1 VNALSVCLLALAI
14 TATPPSGPTPR
25 STQLPHKLR
34 WEAEATLGLEYDSN
48 ATRLDSDNATGDPV
62 HAGLMRGQGHLT
74 LRYQPR
80 PDLVLAGNYDLAG
93 KVFFVE
99 AARGQDTL
107 IHRLTGALGLRLGKS
122 LAARL
127 SGLYHEGFQRSGGT
141 STTTTAGAG
150 LFDFR
155 LLDGRLLLAQALT
168 RRLVGSFAL
177 GARRFTY
184 KPDSDLSF
192 GAVLGALSFDLHHNL
207 GKGKTESE
215 LDVTLS
221 YTLSGRRFN
230 GEFEHLCLSHIPGC
244 ELTDP
249 SEPGQVV
256 TFPHPT
262 SPRQDLV
269 HRLSLEFTWVKGVL
283 VSGGYEYG
291 NSLSNS
297 FGFGYQRHELRAK
310 VVTPLYWKIYGT
322 LQIRARLM
330 FYETATL
337 VLDNPGFEEENRS
350 HALFQLEREVYK
362 GLRLVLRYTLFVGDL
377 TSPEA
382 AGLRHLVFAGCSYR
396 YRSR

>member
-1 VNALSVCLLALAI
+1 VEAFSVCILALTI
-14 TATPPSGPTPR
+14 TATPPSLPTPHA
-25 STQLPHKLR
+25 TGPGQKLR
-34 WEAEATLGLEYDSN
+34 WEVEATLGLEYDSN
-48 ATRLDSDNATGDPV
+48 ATRLDSDSASGDPV
-62 HAGLMRGQGHLT
+62 QAGLLRGQGHFT

-93 KVFFVE
+93 KVFFAE

-107 IHRLTGALGLRLGKS
+107 IHRLTGALGLRLGNS

-127 SGLYHEGFQRSGGT
+127 SGLYHEGFQRTATT
-141 STTTTAGAG
+141 SITTGMG

-155 LLDGRLLLAQALT
+155 LVDGRFLLAQALT
-168 RRLVGSFAL
+168 PAVVGSFAL

-184 KPDSDLSF
+184 KPDSALSF
-192 GAVLGALSFDLHHNL
+192 DAILGALSVDLHHTL

-215 LDVTLS
+215 LDVALS
-221 YTLSGRRFN
+221 YTLSRRRFSS
-230 GEFEHLCLSHIPGC
+230 EFEHLCLSHIPGC
-244 ELTDP
+244 ELSGDA
-249 SEPGQVV
+249 EPGQVV

-262 SPRQDLV
+262 STRRDLV
-269 HRLSLEFTWVKGVL
+269 HRLSLEFTWVRGVL

-310 VVTPLYWKIYGT
+310 VVTPLFWKIFGT
-322 LQIRARLM
+322 VQIRARLM
-330 FYETATL
+330 FYETATV

-350 HALFQLEREVYK
+350 HALFQLERELYK
-362 GLRLVLRYTLFVGDL
+362 GLRIVLRYTLFVGDL

-396 YRSR
+396 YRSQ

>member
-1 VNALSVCLLALAI
+1 MLASVCVLMLAV
-14 TATPPSGPTPR
+14 TAAPASPDKAPK
-25 STQLPHKLR
+25 KLR
-34 WEAEATLGLEYDSN
+34 WETEATLGVEYDSN

-62 HAGLMRGQGHLT
+62 HAALMRGQGHFT

-80 PDLVLAGNYDLAG
+80 PDVVLGGSYDLAG
-93 KVFFVE
+93 KVFFTE

-107 IHRLTGALGLRLGKS
+107 IHRLTAAAGLRLGDG

-127 SGLYHEGFQRSGGT
+127 SGLYHEGFQRTPAAGA
-141 STTTTAGAG
+141 TAGAG

-155 LLDGRLLLAQALT
+155 LLDGRMLLALAPS
-168 RRLVGSFAL
+168 RSVVGTFAL

-184 KPDSDLSF
+184 KPNHALSF
-192 GAVLGALSFDLHHNL
+192 DAVLGALAVDIRHTL

-215 LDVTLS
+215 LDLALS

-230 GEFEHLCLSHIPGC
+230 DELEQLCVSQIPGC
-244 ELTDP
+244 DIVGDP
-249 SEPGQVV
+249 EPGQVV
-256 TFPHPT
+256 TFPYPKST
-262 SPRQDLV
+262 RRDLV
-269 HRLSLEFTWVKGVL
+269 HRLSVELTWVSGIL

-297 FGFGYQRHELRAK
+297 FGFGYQRHEVRAK
-310 VVTPLYWKIYGT
+310 VVTPLFWKIYAT

-330 FYETATL
+330 FFETASV
-337 VLDNPGFEEENRS
+337 VLDDPGFEEENRS
-350 HALFQLEREVYK
+350 HALLQLERQLYK

-377 TSPEA
+377 TSPDLA
-382 AGLRHLVFAGCSYR
+382 SLRHLAFIGCAYR